1 MKQFR
6 NDDLPAELQSVAQR
20 LGDSRPA
27 LADDAAQRMV
37 SRIARRHS
45 QETPTLRT
53 RIAIVAMLVLGFAF
67 SGSAVGLAIS
77 GSSPSQ
83 TAAQS
88 QYGAPGS
95 TEVLGATGGG
105 GGSNTKGTKPE
116 NTNNVAPAEAQAP
129 RQQTVESGAS
139 TPNQLPFTGY
149 AAVPVLLL
157 GIALL
162 GGGFMLRRRTRLD

>member
-27 LADDAAQRMV
+27 LDDDAAQRMV

-45 QETPTLRT
+45 QETTTLRT

-95 TEVLGATGGG
+95 NEVLGATGGG
-105 GGSNTKGTKPE
+105 GGSNTSPE
-116 NTNNVAPAEAQAP
+116 NTNNVAPATAQAP
-129 RQQTVESGAS
+129 TQQTVEAGSS